1 MAKGSITVV
10 GLGPGA
16 AGEISV
22 ESMNLLAGG
31 GRLVLR
37 TGVHPSVSELE
48 KQQINFETCDRF
60 YKEDQNF
67 EQVYQHIVEYLLRL
81 AEQEPVVYAV
91 PGSPLVAEKT
101 VVLLRDAAAKSLV
114 DLKILPAM
122 SFLDLAYVKLN
133 LDPINGL
140 RIIDAQDFGALA
152 DAGQYPLMITQVYS
166 ELVASDVK
174 ISLMDVL
181 RDDAQVYFLRN
192 LGLPD
197 EECREIAL
205 FELDRQKG
213 INHLTSV
220 FVPVQE
226 QLEDVKLPEDEELGV
241 MDPGPLVEV
250 MKTLREPG
258 GCPWDREQTHS
269 SIRANMIEE
278 VYEFIEAV
286 DTADFEGMKEEL
298 GDILMQV
305 VFHARLAEE
314 QHLFSMQDVVEG
326 VTEKLIH
333 RHPHVYG
340 TVEVAGSDE
349 VLSNWEEIKKAEK
362 KERVRQLDGIY
373 KGLPALLRAHKL
385 QRRAAKVGFDWKETD
400 QVYLKVQEEMQELQ
414 QAILAKDS
422 QAMEQEY
429 GDLLFALVNYA
440 RHLGLEGET
449 ALNGSNNRFVCRFNH
464 VEDCVHKSGR
474 DWSGFTLKELDE
486 YWDEAKKREKSGQN

>member
-1 MAKGSITVV
+1 MSKGSITVV

-16 AGEISV
+16 AGELSV
-22 ESMNLLAGG
+22 ETMKLLSGG
-31 GRLVLR
+31 GQVVLR
-37 TGVHPSVSELE
+37 TSVHPTVSEL
-48 KQQINFETCDRF
+48 KRQGLKFETCDRF
-60 YKEDQNF
+60 YEKAESF
-67 EQVYQHIVEYLLRL
+67 EQVYQHIVDYLLQL
-81 AEQEPVVYAV
+81 TEQGSVVYAV

-101 VVLLRDAAAKSLV
+101 VVLLRKAAADAQV
-114 DLKILPAM
+114 ELKILPSM

-152 DAGQYPLMITQVYS
+152 DAGQYPLMVTQVYS
-166 ELVASDVK
+166 ELVAADMK

-181 RDDAQVYFLRN
+181 KDEARIYYLRN

-205 FELDRQKG
+205 YELDRQKG

-220 FVPVQE
+220 FIPVQE
-226 QLEDVKLPEDEELGV
+226 QLEASELSEPETTGV
-241 MDPGPLVEV
+241 MNPEPLVEV

-286 DTADFEGMKEEL
+286 DAGDFHGMEEEL

-314 QHLFSMQDVVEG
+314 KNIFTMQDVVDM

-340 TVEVAGSDE
+340 TVEVDSSAE
-349 VLSNWEEIKKAEK
+349 VLRNWDEIKKAEK
-362 KERVRQLDGIY
+362 KDRLRQLDGIY
-373 KGLPALLRAHKL
+373 QGLPALLRAHKL
-385 QRRAAKVGFDWKETD
+385 QRRAAKVGLDWQEIAP
-400 QVYLKVQEEMQELQ
+400 VYAKVQEELRELQ
-414 QAILAKDS
+414 QAVDEHDKK
-422 QAMEQEY
+422 AMEHEL
-429 GDLLFALVNYA
+429 GDVLFALVNYA

-449 ALNGSNNRFVCRFNH
+449 ALNGSNNRFVSRFNY
-464 VEDCVHKSGR
+464 VEDRVHNSDR
-474 DWSGFTLKELDE
+474 NWPDFTLAELDKF
-486 YWDEAKKREKSGQN
+486 WDEAKSKEIDKK

>member
-1 MAKGSITVV
+1 
-10 GLGPGA
+10 
-16 AGEISV
+16 
-22 ESMNLLAGG
+22 
-31 GRLVLR
+31 
-37 TGVHPSVSELE
+37 
-48 KQQINFETCDRF
+48 
-60 YKEDQNF
+60 
-67 EQVYQHIVEYLLRL
+67 
-81 AEQEPVVYAV
+81 
-91 PGSPLVAEKT
+91 
-101 VVLLRDAAAKSLV
+101 
-114 DLKILPAM
+114 
-122 SFLDLAYVKLN
+122 
-133 LDPINGL
+133 
-140 RIIDAQDFGALA
+140 
-152 DAGQYPLMITQVYS
+152 
-166 ELVASDVK
+166 
-174 ISLMDVL
+174 
-181 RDDAQVYFLRN
+181 
-192 LGLPD
+192 
-197 EECREIAL
+197 
-205 FELDRQKG
+205 
-213 INHLTSV
+213 
-220 FVPVQE
+220 
-226 QLEDVKLPEDEELGV
+226 
-241 MDPGPLVEV
+241 
-250 MKTLREPG
+250 
-258 GCPWDREQTHS
+258 
-269 SIRANMIEE
+269 MIEE

-414 QAILAKDS
+414 QAILTKDS

-449 ALNGSNNRFVCRFNH
+449 ALNGSNNRFVSRFNH

-474 DWSGFTLKELDE
+474 DWSVFTLKELDE